1 VIPAP
6 FRSARARLTIL
17 YSTLLFALA
26 ALVVGGLYLSLSL
39 SLRDEPLSQGA
50 AIRAMVPVNDGGE
63 EIERTFVEAA
73 AFERQ
78 VNEHTLR
85 NLRRFSI
92 GALTGLFLCSL
103 AVGWVIAGRVLAPIA
118 RITAV
123 AQEIQASAL
132 SRRIGLRGPD
142 DELRRLAD
150 TFDSMLARLEEAF
163 ASQRR
168 FVADASHELR
178 TPLAIIQTNLEL
190 ALSEAA
196 PSDGSRAEAAV
207 VIERA
212 LRRMTRLTDDLL
224 ALARLESPEIA
235 RETFP
240 AHQLLEESRTEF
252 ARAAT
257 ARAIE
262 LESVAP
268 AELELHGDREALRRA
283 LANLLDNA
291 LRYAPTGSRVTLSAE
306 SADGAALL
314 LVADEGPGLDDT
326 DREQV
331 FARFW
336 RADGSRDRNGGG
348 SGLGLAIVKRIAEA
362 HGGSVSV
369 RSEPGTGATF
379 AIELPQSE
387 AQPEMQ
393 PEPEPSAA

>member
-1 VIPAP
+1 MLPAP
-6 FRSARARLTIL
+6 LRSARARLTFL

-26 ALVVGGLYLSLSL
+26 ALVVGGLYLGLSMT
-39 SLRDEPLSQGA
+39 LRNEPISQGA
-50 AIRAMVPVNDGGE
+50 VIQATVPVNDSGTE
-63 EIERTFVEAA
+63 VERTFVEAA

-78 VNEHTLR
+78 VNEHTLQ

-92 GALTGLFLCSL
+92 GALLGLFVISL
-103 AVGWVIAGRVLAPIA
+103 AVGWVIAGRVLAPIS

-123 AQEIQASAL
+123 AQEIQASEL

-150 TFDSMLARLEEAF
+150 TFDSMLARLDEAF

-178 TPLAIIQTNLEL
+178 TPLAIIQANLEL
-190 ALSEAA
+190 ALSEEGAE
-196 PSDGSRAEAAV
+196 DGSREEAAL

-235 RETFP
+235 HEVFP
-240 AHQLLEESRTEF
+240 AHELLEESRIEF
-252 ARAAT
+252 ASAA
-257 ARAIE
+257 AGRGIE
-262 LESVAP
+262 LEAVAP
-268 AELELHGDREALRRA
+268 DDLEVYGDREALRRA

-291 LRYAPTGSRVTLSAE
+291 LRYAPDGSRVVVAAQNG
-306 SADGAALL
+306 ADRVRLE
-314 LVADEGPGLDDT
+314 VADEGPGLDEAERDK
-326 DREQV
+326 V
-331 FARFW
+331 FERFW

-348 SGLGLAIVKRIAEA
+348 SGLGLAIVKRIAVA

-369 RSEPGTGATF
+369 QSAPGAGATF
-379 AIELPQSE
+379 AIDLPTVT
-387 AQPEMQ
+387 A
-393 PEPEPSAA
+393 

>member
-1 VIPAP
+1 MLPAP
-6 FRSARARLTIL
+6 LRSVRARLTLL

-26 ALVVGGLYLSLSL
+26 ALVVGGLYLGLSM
-39 SLRDEPLSQGA
+39 SLRDEPISQGVV
-50 AIRAMVPVNDGGE
+50 IQSTVPVNDGGTE
-63 EIERTFVEAA
+63 VERTFVEAA

-92 GALTGLFLCSL
+92 GALLGLFVISL
-103 AVGWVIAGRVLAPIA
+103 IVGWVIAGRVLAPIS
-118 RITAV
+118 RITDV
-123 AQEIQASAL
+123 ARDIQATEL

-150 TFDSMLARLEEAF
+150 TFDSMLARLDDAF

-178 TPLAIIQTNLEL
+178 TPLAIIQANLEL
-190 ALSEAA
+190 ALSEQATE
-196 PSDGSRAEAAV
+196 DGSREEASL

-235 RETFP
+235 HEVFP
-240 AHQLLEESRTEF
+240 ARELLEESRIEF
-252 ARAAT
+252 ASAA
-257 ARAIE
+257 AGRGIE
-262 LESVAP
+262 LEALAP
-268 AELELHGDREALRRA
+268 DGLEVYGDREALRRA

-291 LRYAPTGSRVTLSAE
+291 LRYAPDGSKVVVAAENGSERVRLE
-306 SADGAALL
+306 
-314 LVADEGPGLDDT
+314 VADEGPGLDEA
-326 DREQV
+326 DRDKV
-331 FARFW
+331 FERFW

-348 SGLGLAIVKRIAEA
+348 SGLGLAIVKRIAVA

-369 RSEPGTGATF
+369 RSEPGAGATF
-379 AIELPQSE
+379 TIDLPTVTV
-387 AQPEMQ
+387 
-393 PEPEPSAA
+393 

>member
-1 VIPAP
+1 MLPP
-6 FRSARARLTIL
+6 PLRSIRARLTIL

-26 ALVVGGLYLSLSL
+26 AVVVGGLYLSLSF
-39 SLRDEPLSQGA
+39 SLRDEPISQGA
-50 AIRAMVPVNDGGE
+50 AIRATVPVNDGSE
-63 EIERTFVEAA
+63 QVERTFVEAA

-92 GALTGLFLCSL
+92 GALTGLFLISL

-118 RITAV
+118 RITDV
-123 AQEIQASAL
+123 AREIQASEL

-150 TFDSMLARLEEAF
+150 TFDSMLARLDEAF

-178 TPLAIIQTNLEL
+178 TPLAIIQANLEL
-190 ALSEAA
+190 ALSEHT
-196 PSDGSRAEAAV
+196 PTDRSRAEASL

-235 RETFP
+235 HGVFSAGE
-240 AHQLLEESRTEF
+240 LLEESRLEF
-252 ARAAT
+252 ASAA
-257 ARAIE
+257 AGRGIE
-262 LESVAP
+262 LDAVAP
-268 AELELHGDREALRRA
+268 SDLELYGDREALRRA

-291 LRYAPTGSRVTLSAE
+291 LRYAPEDSRVTISAGRD
-306 SADGAALL
+306 DGLIRL
-314 LVADEGPGLDDT
+314 EVGDEGPGLEPGDHDK
-326 DREQV
+326 V
-331 FARFW
+331 FERFW

-348 SGLGLAIVKRIAEA
+348 SGLGLAIVKRIAAA

-369 RSEPGTGATF
+369 RSEPGEGATF
-379 AIELPQSE
+379 AIELPRLV
-387 AQPEMQ
+387 
-393 PEPEPSAA
+393 

>member
-6 FRSARARLTIL
+6 LRSARARLTIL

-26 ALVVGGLYLSLSL
+26 ALVVGGLYLGLSL
-39 SLRDEPLSQGA
+39 SLRDEPISEGA
-50 AIRAMVPVNDGGE
+50 VIRATVAVNDGGE
-63 EIERTFVEAA
+63 EVERTFVDAA

-85 NLRRFSI
+85 NLRRFSL
-92 GALTGLFLCSL
+92 GALTGLFLISL

-123 AQEIQASAL
+123 AREIQASEL

-150 TFDSMLARLEEAF
+150 TFDSMLARLDEAF

-178 TPLAIIQTNLEL
+178 TPLAIIQANLEL
-190 ALSEAA
+190 ALSEPVAG
-196 PSDGSRAEAAV
+196 DGSRAEAAV
-207 VIERA
+207 VIGRA

-235 RETFP
+235 RETFA
-240 AHQLLEESRTEF
+240 AHELLEDSRIEF
-252 ARAAT
+252 ASAAA
-257 ARAIE
+257 ARDIE
-262 LESVAP
+262 LESRVADDVTV
-268 AELELHGDREALRRA
+268 HGDREALRRA
-283 LANLLDNA
+283 LANLVDNA
-291 LRYAPTGSRVTLSAE
+291 LRHAPDGSRITLSAE
-306 SADGAALL
+306 PGGRGTSIA
-314 LVADEGPGLDDT
+314 VADDGPGLAQADL
-326 DREQV
+326 EKV
-331 FARFW
+331 FERFW

-362 HGGSVSV
+362 HGGTVAVHSQ
-369 RSEPGTGATF
+369 PGAGATF
-379 AIELPQSE
+379 AIELPP
-387 AQPEMQ
+387 A
-393 PEPEPSAA
+393 EPEPLAA

>member
-1 VIPAP
+1 MILPP
-6 FRSARARLTIL
+6 PLRSIRARLTLL

-39 SLRDEPLSQGA
+39 SLRDEPISQGA
-50 AIRAMVPVNDGGE
+50 AIRATVPVNDGTDQVE
-63 EIERTFVEAA
+63 STFVEAS

-92 GALTGLFLCSL
+92 GALTGLFLISL

-118 RITAV
+118 RITDV
-123 AQEIQASAL
+123 AREIQASEL

-150 TFDSMLARLEEAF
+150 TFDSMLARLDDAF

-178 TPLAIIQTNLEL
+178 TPLAIIQANLEL
-190 ALSEAA
+190 ALSEHA
-196 PSDGSRAEAAV
+196 PTDRSRAEASL

-235 RETFP
+235 HGVFP
-240 AHQLLEESRTEF
+240 AGELLEESRLEF
-252 ARAAT
+252 ANAA
-257 ARAIE
+257 AGRGIE
-262 LESVAP
+262 LDALAP
-268 AELELHGDREALRRA
+268 SDLELCGDREALRRA

-291 LRYAPTGSRVTLSAE
+291 LRYAPEDSRVTISAGRD
-306 SADGAALL
+306 DGFVRLE
-314 LVADEGPGLDDT
+314 VADEGPGLEPGDQDK
-326 DREQV
+326 V
-331 FARFW
+331 FERFW

-348 SGLGLAIVKRIAEA
+348 SGLGLAIVKRIAAA

-369 RSEPGTGATF
+369 RSEPGEGATF
-379 AIELPQSE
+379 AIELPGVDAPRRASE
-387 AQPEMQ
+387 PA
-393 PEPEPSAA
+393 SA

>member
-1 VIPAP
+1 MTIPTP
-6 FRSARARLTIL
+6 LRSIRARLTIL

-39 SLRDEPLSQGA
+39 SLRDESISQGV
-50 AIRAMVPVNDGGE
+50 AIRATVPVNDGDTQV
-63 EIERTFVEAA
+63 ERTFVEAG

-85 NLRRFSI
+85 SLRRFSI
-92 GALTGLFLCSL
+92 GALTGLFLISL

-123 AQEIQASAL
+123 AREIQASEL

-150 TFDSMLARLEEAF
+150 TFDSMLSRLDEAF

-178 TPLAIIQTNLEL
+178 TPLAIIQANLEL
-190 ALSEAA
+190 ALSEPA

-235 RETFP
+235 HEAFP
-240 AHQLLEESRTEF
+240 ARELLEDSRVEF
-252 ARAAT
+252 ASAAA
-257 ARAIE
+257 ARGIE
-262 LESVAP
+262 VETVAP
-268 AELELHGDREALRRA
+268 TDLELYGDREALRRA

-291 LRYAPTGSRVTLSAE
+291 LRYAPEDSRVTVSAGRD
-306 SADGAALL
+306 DGLVRL
-314 LVADEGPGLDDT
+314 EVADEGPGLELAHHD
-326 DREQV
+326 QV
-331 FARFW
+331 FERFW

-348 SGLGLAIVKRIAEA
+348 SGLGLAIVKRIAVA

-369 RSEPGTGATF
+369 RSEPGHGAIF
-379 AIELPQSE
+379 AIELPKLVT
-387 AQPEMQ
+387 
-393 PEPEPSAA
+393 